1 MRKHRVLLFLCA
13 ALTLVACNA
22 SPSRPAATS
31 RIEIVDAVG
40 FTIVEESRVRTDV
53 RGDYDR
59 ALELIA
65 QGNVN
70 DGIALL
76 EAVSEKAPELSAP
89 HIDLGIA
96 QHRRED
102 LEAAER
108 HLQRALE
115 INPEHPIAL
124 NELGIIYRKTARFRE
139 ARQSYEAALAVYP
152 GYHFARRN
160 LAVLCELYLADL
172 ECALGNYE
180 AYLAVVRSDDE
191 ASMWLKNLRYQMGR
205 TEVE

>member
-1 MRKHRVLLFLCA
+1 MQKPPVLLTICA
-13 ALTLVACNA
+13 ALALCACNTT
-22 SPSRPAATS
+22 PNKPAAS
-31 RIEIVDAVG
+31 NRIEIVESVG
-40 FTIVEESRVRTDV
+40 FTIVEESRVGTGV

-59 ALELIA
+59 ALELLA
-65 QGNVN
+65 QGDV
-70 DGIALL
+70 DEGIALL
-76 EAVSEKAPELSAP
+76 ESASEKAPELSAP

-96 QHRRED
+96 YHRQED

-115 INPEHPIAL
+115 INTEHPIVL
-124 NELGIIYRKTARFRE
+124 NELGIIYRKTARFAE
-139 ARQSYEAALAVYP
+139 ARQSYEAALAVFP

-180 AYLAVVRSDDE
+180 AYMAVVQSDDE
-191 ASMWLKNLRYQMGR
+191 ASMWLKNLRYQMGK
-205 TEVE
+205 TELE